1 MGKVQL
7 SPTVSN
13 LIDYSEVTPGIYTI
27 DDSNHSVA
35 SLPFKMDYFNGSL
48 HSILC
53 PCYSDSADRNLS
65 GLQALPVMYVQ
76 PFFCILAFPNAK
88 FPVCTNAGVS
98 NRCKC
103 QISPLEKLCI
113 LFPLARDYIVPLFRE
128 SRVWKKTFA
137 RPCLCLLC
145 GKQSV
150 LLDDEHPACVVLRQG
165 PLLNDIPHIISVPL
179 SPRLRKALKP

>member
-27 DDSNHSVA
+27 DDNNHTVA

-53 PCYSDSADRNLS
+53 PCYSDSASVRPPSPSRNVCS
-65 GLQALPVMYVQ
+65 T
-76 PFFCILAFPNAK
+76 FFCILAFPYAK
-88 FPVCTNAGVS
+88 FPVCTDAGVS

-113 LFPLARDYIVPLFRE
+113 LFPLARDYIGPLFRE
-128 SRVWKKTFA
+128 TCVWKKTFA

-165 PLLNDIPHIISVPL
+165 PLLNDRPHIISVPL